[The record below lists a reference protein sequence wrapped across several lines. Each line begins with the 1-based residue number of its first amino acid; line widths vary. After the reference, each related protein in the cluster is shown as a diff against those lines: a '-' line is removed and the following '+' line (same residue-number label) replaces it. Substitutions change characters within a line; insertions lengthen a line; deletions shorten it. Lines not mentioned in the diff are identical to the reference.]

1 MYNKIAT
8 SVGLTL
14 GAASNAVAGNSTD
27 AILEI
32 FPVIVELVIIIA
44 MLGWIMKLLKGLN

>member
-27 AILEI
+27 AVVAML
-32 FPVIVELVIIIA
+32 PVIIELVIVIA
-44 MLGWIMKLLKGLN
+44 LLGWIMKLLKKL

>member
-14 GAASNAVAGNSTD
+14 GAASNAVASNTTD
-27 AILEI
+27 AITDI
-32 FPVIVELVIIIA
+32 FPVIVELVVVIA
-44 MLGWIMKLLKGLN
+44 LLGWIMKLLKGLN

>member
-44 MLGWIMKLLKGLN
+44 MLGWIMKLLRNLN

>member
-27 AILEI
+27 AIVAIL
-32 FPVIVELVIIIA
+32 PVIVELAIVVA
-44 MLGWIMKLLKGLN
+44 LLGWIIKLMQKL

>member
-27 AILEI
+27 AIVEL
-32 FPVIVELVIIIA
+32 FPVIVELVII
-44 MLGWIMKLLKGLN
+44 MLCLDGS